1 MSKAEGNALLKG
13 GKLEAAAEC
22 YTRALCASPSPDA
35 DERAAILANRAL
47 ANLKLGSHA
56 ACADDCSAALDVSPR
71 YVKALYRRAQAREAQ
86 DNLADAFRDL
96 RELLRIDPDNAE
108 AKAFAARIKRAL
120 EARAAT
126 GDLSTPTHA
135 VATLNA
141 ATDPRDRVGAVGKLS
156 RIAEDESRA
165 AELLHAGAVPPL
177 LALLPDAGELERAS
191 ELDMPIVGLAVEALE
206 RMSRAPDPAVRRAI
220 ADPPRASG
228 TADAADGVSEGRSAR
243 KLLGLAAVAAGAR
256 HTLDDAASG
265 GSQLKNLEITA
276 ARCLA
281 LLAHLA
287 SDASAVGS
295 QSAQNAIIVGILPML
310 KHEVDGVS
318 RAALDCMLHV
328 SDKDARACDA
338 ILPQVVR
345 SAPAVPLLPLMMMMG
360 RRRRV
365 VMMKTTAGAQ
375 GSNLPF
381 GRRGLGRAPRRAR
394 RLRQTLRQAIGG
406 S

>member
-1 MSKAEGNALLKG
+1 MAELFGTDSATQLRADALALSMSKAEGNALLKG

-22 YTRALCASPSPDA
+22 YTRALDASPPPDA

-177 LALLPDAGELERAS
+177 LALLPDAGKLERAS
-191 ELDMPIVGLAVEALE
+191 ELDMPIVGLAVETLE

-228 TADAADGVSEGRSAR
+228 TADGVSEGRSAR
-243 KLLGLAAVAAGAR
+243 KLLSLAAVAAGAR

-265 GSQLKNLEITA
+265 SSQLKNLEITA

-295 QSAQNAIIVGILPML
+295 QSAQNAIIVGVLPML

-345 SAPAVPLLPLMMMMG
+345 SAPFVPLLLLMMMT
-360 RRRRV
+360 
-365 VMMKTTAGAQ
+365 MMAMMTHDDEDHCWRAG
-375 GSNLPF
+375 L
-381 GRRGLGRAPRRAR
+381 
-394 RLRQTLRQAIGG
+394 
-406 S
+406 